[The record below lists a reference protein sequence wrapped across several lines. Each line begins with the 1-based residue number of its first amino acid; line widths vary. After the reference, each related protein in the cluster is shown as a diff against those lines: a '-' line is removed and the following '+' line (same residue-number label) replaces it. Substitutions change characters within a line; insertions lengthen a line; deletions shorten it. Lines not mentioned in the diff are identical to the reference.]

1 MHDLVLTNGRILDPG
16 SGRDFRGDVAFSNGR
31 IAAIGPSLSE
41 IGHRQ
46 AIDVNGA
53 IIAPGLID
61 IHTHV
66 YWGATYLSVDADVVA
81 RAGATTTLVD
91 AGSSG
96 AATFA
101 GFRRFIVDQAQ
112 PRVLAFL
119 NISQP
124 GLFCYGINMMVAEAD
139 DFRLLSAKAAFEVAD
154 QNRDVIVGIKVRLGA
169 TESGALSLGAL
180 DVALEAADWLGLP
193 VMAHVELPPPRLGN
207 ILERLREGDIL
218 THCCRPRPNSATDR
232 FGQVKEEVLQ
242 ARERGVVF
250 DLGHGRSSF
259 NFEVASQM
267 LAAGF
272 PPDVISTDIH
282 FANVNGPVH
291 NLLVTMSKFLC
302 LGMPLTDVLARVTSS
317 AARAIGR
324 PELGKLE
331 AGSPGDAVIL
341 EVEQGSFPYHD
352 STGRSITGTER
363 FVCRGRVIGGK
374 LVERGDAA

>member
-1 MHDLVLTNGRILDPG
+1 VHDLVLTNGRILDAASG
-16 SGRDFRGDVAFSNGR
+16 SDFSGYVAFKDGR
-31 IAAIGPSLSE
+31 VAALGPLPTRAE
-41 IGHRQ
+41 GRRVV
-46 AIDVNGA
+46 DVKGA

-66 YWGATYLSVDADVVA
+66 YWGATYLSVDADTIA
-81 RAGATTTLVD
+81 RAGAAATLVD

-96 AATFA
+96 AANFA
-101 GFRRFIVDQAQ
+101 GFRRFIVERSR

-124 GLFCYGINMMVAEAD
+124 GLFCYGINMMVEEASD
-139 DFRLLSAKAAFEVAD
+139 YRLLSAKAAFEVAD
-154 QNRDVIVGIKVRLGA
+154 RNRDVIVGIKVRLGA
-169 TESGALSLGAL
+169 TESGTLALGAL

-218 THCCRPRPNSATDR
+218 THCYRPRPNAATDR
-232 FGQVKEEVLQ
+232 LGRVREEVLQ
-242 ARERGVVF
+242 ARERGVLF

-259 NFEVASQM
+259 SFEVANQM

-282 FANVNGPVH
+282 FGNMNGPVH

-302 LGMPLTDVLARVTSS
+302 LGMSLPDVLARVTSL
-317 AARAIGR
+317 AARSIGR
-324 PELGKLE
+324 PELGRFE
-331 AGSPGDAVIL
+331 AGSPGDAAIL
-341 EVEQGSFPYHD
+341 EIEEGSFPYQD
-352 STGRSITGTER
+352 STGQSMNGTR
-363 FVCRGRVIGGK
+363 QFVSRGLVIAGQF
-374 LVERGDAA
+374 VEDAA

>member
-16 SGRDFRGDVAFSNGR
+16 SGLDCRGDVAFSSGR
-31 IAAIGPSLSE
+31 IAALGPSGSE
-41 IGHRQ
+41 VNARRVV
-46 AIDVNGA
+46 DVNGA

-66 YWGATYLSVDADVVA
+66 YWGATYLSVDANAVA

-124 GLFCYGINMMVAEAD
+124 GMFCYGINMMVGEVD

-180 DVALEAADWLGLP
+180 EVALEAADWLGLP

-207 ILERLREGDIL
+207 ILERLRKGDIL
-218 THCCRPRPNSATDR
+218 THCYRPRPNAATNR
-232 FGQVKEEVLQ
+232 FGRVKDEVLQ
-242 ARERGVVF
+242 ARERGVLF

-267 LAAGF
+267 LEAGF

-282 FANVNGPVH
+282 FANVNGPVY

-302 LGMPLTDVLARVTSS
+302 LGMPLTDVLAGVTSS
-317 AARAIGR
+317 AALAIGR
-324 PELGKLE
+324 PDLGKLE
-331 AGSPGDAVIL
+331 VGSPGDAAIL
-341 EVEQGSFPYHD
+341 VVEQGSFPYQD
-352 STGRSITGTER
+352 STGESINGTEQ
-363 FVCRGRVIGGK
+363 FVCRGMVVGGK
-374 LVERGDAA
+374 LVESG

>member
-1 MHDLVLTNGRILDPG
+1 MYDLVLTNGRILDPA
-16 SGRDFRGDVAFSNGR
+16 SGCDFRGDVAFSSGR
-31 IAAIGPSLSE
+31 IAAIGPSLSKDRL
-41 IGHRQ
+41 GLVV
-46 AIDVNGA
+46 DVNGA

-66 YWGATYLSVDADVVA
+66 YWGATYLSVDANVVA
-81 RAGATTTLVD
+81 RAGASTTLVD

-96 AATFA
+96 AATFP
-101 GFRRFIVDQAQ
+101 GFRRFIVDQSE

-124 GLFCYGINMMVAEAD
+124 GMFCYGINMMVGEVD
-139 DFRLLSAKAAFEVAD
+139 DFRLLSAKATFEVAD

-232 FGQVKEEVLQ
+232 LGRMKEEVLQ
-242 ARERGVVF
+242 ARERGVLF

-291 NLLVTMSKFLC
+291 NLLVTMSKFIC

-324 PELGKLE
+324 PDLGKLE
-331 AGSPGDAVIL
+331 VGAPGDAVIL
-341 EVEQGSFPYHD
+341 EVEQGSFPYQD
-352 STGRSITGTER
+352 STARSITGTER
-363 FVCRGRVIGGK
+363 LSCRGMVIAGK
-374 LVERGDAA
+374 LVERAP

>member
-1 MHDLVLTNGRILDPG
+1 MYDLVLTNGRILDPAN
-16 SGRDFRGDVAFSNGR
+16 GRDFRGDVAFGGGR
-31 IAAIGPSLSE
+31 IAAIGPSLSKDQR
-41 IGHRQ
+41 GPVV
-46 AIDVNGA
+46 DVSGA

-66 YWGATYLSVDADVVA
+66 YWGATYLSVDANVVA

-101 GFRRFIVDQAQ
+101 GFRRFVVDKSE

-124 GLFCYGINMMVAEAD
+124 GIFCYGINMMVGEVD

-232 FGQVKEEVLQ
+232 LGRVKEEVLQ
-242 ARERGVVF
+242 ARERGVLF

-259 NFEVASQM
+259 NFDVASQM

-324 PELGKLE
+324 PDLGKLE
-331 AGSPGDAVIL
+331 VGSPGDAVIL
-341 EVEQGSFPYHD
+341 DVEQGSFTYQD
-352 STGRSITGTER
+352 STARSITGTER
-363 FVCRGRVIGGK
+363 LSCRGMVIAGK
-374 LVERGDAA
+374 LVESVP

>member
-1 MHDLVLTNGRILDPG
+1 MYDLVLTNGRILDPA
-16 SGRDFRGDVAFSNGR
+16 SRRDFRGDVAFSGGL
-31 IAAIGPSLSE
+31 IAAIGPSLSKDPR
-41 IGHRQ
+41 GLVV
-46 AIDVNGA
+46 DVNGA

-66 YWGATYLSVDADVVA
+66 YWGATYLSVDANVVA
-81 RAGATTTLVD
+81 RTGGTTTLVD

-101 GFRRFIVDQAQ
+101 GFRRFIVDQSE

-124 GLFCYGINMMVAEAD
+124 GMFCYGINMMVGEVD

-154 QNRDVIVGIKVRLGA
+154 KNRDVIVGIKVRLGA

-218 THCCRPRPNSATDR
+218 THCYRPRPNSATDR
-232 FGQVKEEVLQ
+232 LGRVKEEVVQ
-242 ARERGVVF
+242 ARERGVLF

-317 AARAIGR
+317 AASAIGR
-324 PELGKLE
+324 PDLGKLE
-331 AGSPGDAVIL
+331 VGSPGDAVIL
-341 EVEQGSFPYHD
+341 EVEQGSFPYQD
-352 STGRSITGTER
+352 SAARSITGAER
-363 FVCRGRVIGGK
+363 LSCRGMVIAGK
-374 LVERGDAA
+374 LVEGAPY